1 MHEVKIN
8 KLVKLRH
15 LLAYYV
21 SDQSLELYCLEGL
34 RLSEGVQNLESLQ
47 NLSYLDVSGGSII
60 TGLQKLTK
68 LRKLGIIKLEAQ
80 HGEALCNSIEH
91 MMNLSIIGEED
102 SFLWTPV
109 DGFHNQRL

>member
-1 MHEVKIN
+1 
-8 KLVKLRH
+8 
-15 LLAYYV
+15 
-21 SDQSLELYCLEGL
+21 LYCLEGL
-34 RLSEGVQNLESLQ
+34 RISEGVQILESLQ
-47 NLSYLDVSGGSII
+47 NLSYLDVTGGSII
-60 TGLQKLTK
+60 NALQKLTK